1 MQTIRGL
8 LFVLSMLLVAGIACD
23 SETTPTKT
31 SESTKSA
38 NVVAP
43 TKTPSRLDPVWE
55 ATNNALL
62 AAGVITPIPVNEA
75 TAPSQ
80 LDPVWEATN
89 DALLAAGVITPIAVN
104 EVTTT
109 WFMVGAQMANV
120 RSCGS
125 VDCAVI
131 TTVPFGQRLDVLET
145 VAGWHRIRLASGE
158 KGWIAAYLTSQTQQ
172 SLASPTSPPEPAS
185 QSDTQSKATKLARR
199 LLGTVESVQV
209 LTDSS
214 GGAVIIKY
222 EVSEADLDLINWSTV
237 ETICDFRKAGF
248 TTHTFRIAAFV
259 PVVDRYGVVSRVN
272 GLMVVVTSSTA
283 ARINCDNTVDVDLEF
298 IADAYDLHPVMR

>member
-55 ATNNALL
+55 ATNN
-62 AAGVITPIPVNEA
+62 
-75 TAPSQ
+75 
-80 LDPVWEATN
+80 
-89 DALLAAGVITPIAVN
+89 ALLAAGVITPIAVN

-222 EVSEADLDLINWSTV
+222 EVSEFADLDLINWSTV